1 MRLISI
7 SDYNDK
13 TMQLARPIYD
23 RQKRILLAAGRS
35 IHPKYLERLEDMD
48 IRYLFVEDAISEG
61 ITMEEMVDM
70 PTWMDAIEAVQKVY
84 QDASS
89 KKVFEL
95 REIQKI
101 TRKLIDEVTKRKAIV
116 LIPTTS
122 IAEDLRRY
130 AHSVNVALLALQVA
144 KKININN
151 IQLRDLAIGTLLH
164 DIGKAIT
171 PDDERHPQEGFD
183 YLRKVRDLSL
193 LSAHVAFQH
202 HEQLNGEGFPR
213 KITGKEF
220 HEFAQIC
227 GVCNLYEN
235 MISRENIPPHM
246 AMELIMT
253 KSGIGFSEEVVQAFL
268 QSIPSYT
275 PGTKVKLNN
284 GEIAIVT
291 KIRSHMQ
298 RPVVRYLSNNKET
311 YLDEDY
317 TLLITG
323 IVEEEKNSA
332 AQ

>member
-7 SDYNDK
+7 SDYNHI

-35 IHPKYLERLEDMD
+35 IHPKYLQRLEDMD
-48 IRYLFVEDAISEG
+48 IRYLFVEDAVSVGIS
-61 ITMEEMVDM
+61 MEEMVDM

-84 QDASS
+84 QDAAA
-89 KKVFEL
+89 KRIFEL

-101 TRKLIDEVTKRKAIV
+101 TQKLLNEVEKRKAIV

-122 IAEDLRRY
+122 IAEDLRSY
-130 AHSVNVALLALQVA
+130 AHCVNVALLSLQVA
-144 KKININN
+144 KKLHINK
-151 IQLRDLAIGTLLH
+151 IQLRDLAIGALLH
-164 DIGKAIT
+164 DIGKT
-171 PDDERHPQEGFD
+171 VTTEDERHPQEGFD
-183 YLRKVRDLSL
+183 YLRKVRELSL

-213 KITGKEF
+213 KVEGKAF

-235 MISRENIPPHM
+235 MISRENIPPPM

-253 KSGIGFSEEVVQAFL
+253 KSGIGYSEEIVQAFI

-284 GEIAIVT
+284 GQEAIVT
-291 KIRSHMQ
+291 KIKSLMQ
-298 RPVVRYLSNNKET
+298 RPVVRYLDSNQEVS
-311 YLDEDY
+311 LEEEY
-317 TLLITG
+317 TLFITG
-323 IVEEEKNSA
+323 LIEEEKIV
-332 AQ
+332 